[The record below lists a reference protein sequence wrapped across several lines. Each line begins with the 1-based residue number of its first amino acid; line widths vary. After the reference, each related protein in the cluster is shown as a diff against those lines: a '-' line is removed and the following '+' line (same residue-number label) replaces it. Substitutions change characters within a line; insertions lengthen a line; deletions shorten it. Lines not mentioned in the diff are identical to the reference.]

1 MSHPSTKHS
10 LYRLYIDEVGNHDM
24 GPTLPEEERFLT
36 LFGIWTSLGEIAT
49 AVQPD
54 MKAIKEEFLQSD
66 PDNPVIFHRK
76 DISRFRVPFALL
88 YGDPA
93 LRQRFGD
100 RMLRAY
106 NEWDYVAC
114 AVTIDKREHLSRYQV
129 WRHAP
134 YHYCLEVLLE
144 RYVLYLHYRGLRGD
158 VMIEARNATLDEK
171 LKASFS
177 RLYRDG
183 TRHLPTDL
191 IQRSLTSGQIKL
203 RKKSANVAGLQVAD
217 LLAHSA
223 HYDVLLDNGLIQQ
236 QESEYG
242 KEIAKILNSAKY
254 NRDVRT
260 GRVSGYGKKLLP

>member
-1 MSHPSTKHS
+1 MNPTHAKHS

-24 GPTLPEEERFLT
+24 GPALREEERFLT
-36 LFGIWTSLGEIAT
+36 LFGVWTSLGEVAGTI
-49 AVQPD
+49 QPE
-54 MKAIKEEFLQSD
+54 MGAIKEEFFQSD

-76 DISRFRVPFALL
+76 DISRFRGAFSVL

-93 LRQRFGD
+93 MRKRFGD
-100 RMLRAY
+100 RMLKAY
-106 NEWDYVAC
+106 GDWAFVAC

-144 RYVLYLHYRGLRGD
+144 RYVLYLHYRNLKGD
-158 VMIEARNATLDEK
+158 VMIEARNPTLDEK

-177 RLYRDG
+177 RLYREG
-183 TRHLPTDL
+183 TGQLPAEL
-191 IQRSLTSGQIKL
+191 VQNCLTSSQIKL
-203 RKKSANVAGLQVAD
+203 SKKSANVTGLQLAD

-223 HYDVLLDNGLIQQ
+223 HYDVLLDNGLVQH

-242 KEIAKILNSAKY
+242 KEIARILNSAKY
-254 NRDVRT
+254 NRDART
-260 GRVSGYGKKLLP
+260 GRIPGYGKKLLP

>member
-1 MSHPSTKHS
+1 MSSLTQKHS

-24 GPTLPEEERFLT
+24 GPSLPEEERFLT

-49 AVQPD
+49 AIQPD
-54 MKAIKEEFLQSD
+54 MNSIKEEFFQSD
-66 PDNPVIFHRK
+66 PDSPVVFHRK
-76 DISRFRVPFALL
+76 DISRFRGAFAVL
-88 YGDPA
+88 YDDQV

-106 NEWDYVAC
+106 NEWKYVAC
-114 AVTIDKREHLSRYQV
+114 AVTIDKQEHLSRYQV

-134 YHYCLEVLLE
+134 YHYCLEILLE

-183 TRHLPTDL
+183 SRHLPPEL
-191 IQRSLTSGQIKL
+191 LQAGLTSSQIKL
-203 RKKSANVAGLQVAD
+203 RKKSANVAGLQLAD
-217 LLAHSA
+217 LLAHAS
-223 HYDVLLDNGLIQQ
+223 HYDVLLDNRLVQMQQ
-236 QESEYG
+236 SEYG
-242 KEIAKILNSAKY
+242 REIAKILNSTKY
-254 NRDVRT
+254 NRDQRT
-260 GRVSGYGKKLLP
+260 GRIPGYGKKLLP